1 MERSA
6 LESNLLK
13 DFVDPHLTIV
23 AGREFQG
30 LTTRQ
35 EKKLCLIDEC
45 ASGTSSRS
53 SWPRVIWELENLKKN
68 QKIWVMN
75 DHEQYCSKLWD
86 HWSDGDVPRTAIWIS
101 ASAARSSVH
110 HSPVIVWWM
119 SVAPP
124 RYRRWD
130 ISLTATKQWRSIRVM
145 GECKLGR
152 L

>member
-1 MERSA
+1 MGILKRSV

-53 SWPRVIWELENLKKN
+53 SWPHSSFFSLIPVK
-68 QKIWVMN
+68 V
-75 DHEQYCSKLWD
+75 DH
-86 HWSDGDVPRTAIWIS
+86 
-101 ASAARSSVH
+101 SS
-110 HSPVIVWWM
+110 
-119 SVAPP
+119 
-124 RYRRWD
+124 
-130 ISLTATKQWRSIRVM
+130 
-145 GECKLGR
+145 
-152 L
+152 